1 MTVELVARRQPDLDQ
16 DFANYHVFAGGQIV
30 GRIYLQARS
39 PDQWR
44 WAINSVM
51 IDSTAGAGMAGYA
64 ESMEDAQR
72 MLRLAFERWLAW
84 ALAIPPSDLKHGP
97 LERNLK
103 AIGVRK

>member
-1 MTVELVARRQPDLDQ
+1 LKTGEPGDGRACSPTPARP
-16 DFANYHVFAGGQIV
+16 HVYAGSQIV
-30 GRIYLQARS
+30 GRIYQQARS
-39 PDQWR
+39 PDRWR

-72 MLRLAFERWLAW
+72 LLRPAFDRWLAW